1 MGNNYLANKIGL
13 KLNKIFT
20 KLTKCPYRQ
29 EYENNKAAITPKEF
43 AKEFIPT
50 TRSWSETVFRSALKN
65 RTYAESDEIIE
76 SFYKSY
82 ENEVAKSPTE
92 HSMDYVHIVMEIE
105 RI

>member
-1 MGNNYLANKIGL
+1 MR
-13 KLNKIFT
+13 IFT
-20 KLTKCPYRQ
+20 NLTKCPYRQ
-29 EYENNKAAITPKEF
+29 HYENNKDTVTPEEF

-65 RTYAESDEIIE
+65 RSCLEKDQIIE
-76 SFYKSY
+76 SFYNNY
-82 ENEVAKSPTE
+82 ENEVSNNPSE

>member
-1 MGNNYLANKIGL
+1 MRV

-29 EYENNKAAITPKEF
+29 EYENNKAITTPEEF

-65 RTYAESDEIIE
+65 RTYEEINEIVE
-76 SFYKSY
+76 SFYKNY
-82 ENEVAKSPTE
+82 ESEVSNSPSE